1 MEFIGPELPLFPI
14 TSTNASE
21 AISRFFPTASE
32 LTGMET
38 AKLAVLRIEDA
49 SEEERFIINATNP
62 NLYDTIDF
70 TSKDFEATLGKE
82 LAASAVLGML
92 AMHYAAELQERNSS
106 KRVPTISK
114 NHYNE
119 YIKSKNQGITPA
131 LDELVNQFMNS
142 EPYLNN
148 TVKNIEIKTEY
159 YAAII
164 LGLTTM
170 KDILQ
175 FNPNQIRE

>member
-1 MEFIGPELPLFPI
+1 MEFIGSELPLFPI

-21 AISRFFPTASE
+21 SISRFFPTASE
-32 LTGMET
+32 LASMET
-38 AKLAVLRIEDA
+38 ARPAVLRIKDV

-62 NLYDTIDF
+62 NLHDAIDF
-70 TSKDFEATLGKE
+70 ASKDFEAILGKE

-106 KRVPTISK
+106 KRVPAISK

-119 YIKSKNQGITPA
+119 YIKSKNQGTTPA
-131 LDELVNQFMNS
+131 LDELVNKFMDS
-142 EPYLNN
+142 EPYLNDA
-148 TVKNIEIKTEY
+148 VKNIEIKTEY